1 MILDAKEAERQS
13 EQNAILRLQERKV
26 AQLTEIE
33 EAITNAIKDGLKF
46 TIYRA
51 DIYDET
57 VERLHDAG
65 YRITRVYYE
74 YPNYVKQVEI
84 SWENTK

>member
-13 EQNAILRLQERKV
+13 EQNAILRLQERKA

-33 EAITNAIKDGLKF
+33 EAITNAIKDGLKS
-46 TIYRA
+46 TVYHG

-57 VERLHDAG
+57 AKRLHDAG
-65 YRITRVYYE
+65 YRITKIYYE
-74 YPNYVKQVEI
+74 SPNYARHVEI
-84 SWENTK
+84 SWEDVE

>member
-13 EQNAILRLQERKV
+13 EQNAILRLQERKA

-46 TIYRA
+46 A
-51 DIYDET
+51 VHNGDIYDET
-57 VERLHDAG
+57 AEKLHNAG
-65 YRITRVYYE
+65 YQITKIYCE
-74 YPNYVKQVEI
+74 NPNYARHVEI
-84 SWENTK
+84 SWKDVG